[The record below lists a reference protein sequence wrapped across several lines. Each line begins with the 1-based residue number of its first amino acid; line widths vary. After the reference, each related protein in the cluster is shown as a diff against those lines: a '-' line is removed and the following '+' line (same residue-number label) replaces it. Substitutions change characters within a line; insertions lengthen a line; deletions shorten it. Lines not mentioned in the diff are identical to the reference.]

1 MKLTAFLFT
10 ALGSTAAA
18 QYYNVSSDA
27 FRLFIKSD
35 NATING

>member
-1 MKLTAFLFT
+1 MKPTAFLFT
-10 ALGSTAAA
+10 ALATTVAA
-18 QYYNVSSDA
+18 QYYNTSSDA